1 MAETKPRSNSN
12 RPVFIT
18 GASRGIGAAAAR
30 EFAKRGHSVA
40 LSARNKDAIEQRA
53 QEIRAAGGDAIAV
66 PCDVGDPAQVERAIA
81 SAVAQLG
88 GLGIVINN
96 AGTIEPL
103 ARIAD
108 ADMRQWA
115 RAMDVNLNGP
125 IYVMHYAAPHLPRGG
140 VVINI
145 TSGAA
150 ERAQTGRSAYCASKA
165 GLMIASRIF
174 AIEETETR
182 GIRVIGF
189 SPGYV
194 DTEMN
199 ALNRDH
205 RMGNAGNINVA
216 DLRPPE
222 ETAQLIAW
230 LTSPDAAHLNGTIVN
245 AREPELRRAAGV
257 AMLPDSR

>member
-1 MAETKPRSNSN
+1 MVDATPL
-12 RPVFIT
+12 PVFIT
-18 GASRGIGAAAAR
+18 GASRGIGAATARHLAAL
-30 EFAKRGHSVA
+30 GHPLA
-40 LSARNKDAIEQRA
+40 LVARNGTEIERLA
-53 QEIRAAGGDAIAV
+53 QEIGAKGRRAIALA
-66 PCDVGDPAQVERAIA
+66 CDIGDPAAVERAVEA
-81 SAVAQLG
+81 SVAALG

-96 AGTIEPL
+96 AGTIEPI

-108 ADMRQWA
+108 ADPRQWA

-125 IYVMHYAAPHLPRGG
+125 IYVMHYAAPHLPPDG

-150 ERAQTGRSAYCASKA
+150 EHPQMGRSAYCASKA

-174 AIEETETR
+174 ALEEAAR
-182 GIRVIGF
+182 GVRAIAF
-189 SPGYV
+189 SPGLV

-199 ALNRDH
+199 AYNRAH

-222 ETAQLIAW
+222 ETARIIAFLIRPEAG
-230 LTSPDAAHLNGTIVN
+230 DLNGTVVS
-245 AREPELRRAAGV
+245 ARDPELRRRAGV
-257 AMLPDSR
+257 AMLEASR